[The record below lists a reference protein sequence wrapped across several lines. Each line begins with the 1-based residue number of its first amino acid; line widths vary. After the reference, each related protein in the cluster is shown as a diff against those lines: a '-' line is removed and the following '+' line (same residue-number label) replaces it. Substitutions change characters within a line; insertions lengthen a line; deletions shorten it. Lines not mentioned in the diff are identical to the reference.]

1 MEFDIDIHTGLN
13 GKITIEDYSR
23 EYKQYFPEK
32 QESQTYGRYKYSE
45 SKTLNVIMKIN
56 SGKVTLV
63 DVLLH
68 NHDQVVEDPTN
79 PEEVLYDLET
89 TDFTVKKDG
98 YYNVNHIVLPTR
110 DWYNNTYLKQ
120 DNDYRVGF
128 ESVYII
134 DNDNKL
140 YKLVN
145 SEFQECTI
153 KEIVERNHEGTTI
166 EKCVIDVFY
175 TGFLQ
180 MCYINYC
187 RKLFQKLTKG
197 CNYTCAP
204 EYTKELTY
212 ARDFLWMVVNV
223 IDYQISFKQYMEA
236 QRVLEMTNYCGGFCQ
251 NQELNAGPNTGCG
264 CSKN

>member
-13 GKITIEDYSR
+13 GKITVEDYSKD
-23 EYKQYFPEK
+23 YSQYFPEDQATQK
-32 QESQTYGRYKYSE
+32 YGRYKYSE
-45 SKTLNVIMKIN
+45 CKTLNVIMKVD
-56 SGKVTLV
+56 SGKITLV

-68 NHDQVVEDPTN
+68 DHDQLEEDPTT
-79 PEEVLYDLET
+79 PGTYLYGVEKT
-89 TDFTVKKDG
+89 EFTVKKDG
-98 YYNVNHIVLPTR
+98 YYNVNHLVLPTNK
-110 DWYNNTYLKQ
+110 WYTNTYLTQK
-120 DNDYRVGF
+120 DDYRDGF
-128 ESVYII
+128 DSVYII
-134 DNDNKL
+134 GDDNKL
-140 YKLVN
+140 YKLVEG
-145 SEFQECTI
+145 EFVECTI

-166 EKCVIDVFY
+166 EKCIIDVFY

-197 CNYTCAP
+197 CNYACAP
-204 EYTKELTY
+204 EDTKDLTY
-212 ARDFLWMVVNV
+212 ARDFLWMVLNV

-251 NQELNAGPNTGCG
+251 NQELNAGPSTGCG

>member
-13 GKITIEDYSR
+13 GKITVEDYSQ
-23 EYKQYFPEK
+23 EYDQYFPENQIT
-32 QESQTYGRYKYSE
+32 QEYGRYKYSE

-56 SGKVTLV
+56 SGKVILV

-68 NHDQVVEDPTN
+68 DHDQLVEDPTTPGN
-79 PEEVLYDLET
+79 YLYDVEV
-89 TDFTVKKDG
+89 TDFTVKRDG
-98 YYNVNHIVLPTR
+98 YYNVHHIVIPNMK
-110 DWYNNTYLKQ
+110 WYYDTYLTQ
-120 DNDYRVGF
+120 NDDYRAGF
-128 ESVYII
+128 NSVYVIG
-134 DNDNKL
+134 DDNKL

-145 SEFQECTI
+145 GEFVECTV

-166 EKCVIDVFY
+166 EKCIIDVFY

-187 RKLFQKLTKG
+187 KKLFQKLTKG
-197 CNYTCAP
+197 CNFACAP
-204 EYTKELTY
+204 EDTKDLTY
-212 ARDFLWMVVNV
+212 ARDFLWMVLNV

-251 NQELNAGPNTGCG
+251 NQELNAGPSTGCG
-264 CSKN
+264 CS